1 MRQRSNGCTEWMT
14 VDPYATFPPAAL
26 KPLASRPGVPGEVT
40 IADQGERT
48 GGAFSAEPHLKS
60 PQRSKR
66 ILGLATTRATALP
79 GLAG

>member
-1 MRQRSNGCTEWMT
+1 MDDRRSLRHLR
-14 VDPYATFPPAAL
+14 AHFPPAAL

-66 ILGLATTRATALP
+66 RRAAITRPTCFEP
-79 GLAG
+79 AGDA